1 MPKEEVEATDDDDE
15 DSDTKIN
22 LAKGGEFAS
31 GAAASKRRSPISG
44 FVNLGL
50 LLLLL
55 LLIIK
60 SGGRL
65 KKLTHVALEFGKVFA
80 PVVSTL

>member
-1 MPKEEVEATDDDDE
+1 MEATDDDDE

-31 GAAASKRRSPISG
+31 GAAASKRRSPTSG

-50 LLLLL
+50 LLLP

-65 KKLTHVALEFGKVFA
+65 KKLTHVSFEFRKVFA
-80 PVVSTL
+80 PVDFV